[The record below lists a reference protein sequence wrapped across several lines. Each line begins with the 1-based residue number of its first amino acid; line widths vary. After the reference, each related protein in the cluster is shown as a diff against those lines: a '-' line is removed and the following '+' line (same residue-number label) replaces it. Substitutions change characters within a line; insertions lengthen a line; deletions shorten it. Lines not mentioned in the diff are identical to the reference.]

1 MFPYP
6 SGTLHLGHLRVYTI
20 SDVLARFQQMQGHD
34 VLHPIGWDAF
44 GLPAENA
51 AIERG
56 VHPGKW
62 TLQNIDAMK
71 EQMKLMGGHWSW
83 DRELRTCDPA
93 FYKHTQRLF
102 LMLFER
108 GLAYQAESL
117 VNWDPVDETVLA
129 NEQVDANGYSWRSG
143 AKVEKKMLKQWFL
156 KIKEFQEPLLKDLDS
171 LAKDGMWP
179 ERVLAMQKNWIG
191 RSEGTKLSFDIETD
205 SESPMKL
212 EPVEVYTT
220 RADTLFGV
228 EYIALSLNHPIV
240 QILAKEHEALQKF
253 LVLAKDFAPD
263 SKEGFQLP
271 GIRAKNPIADLV
283 NDNNISKTLPVF
295 VAPYVLDDYGSGA
308 VMGVPGHDARDFAFW
323 KQPKQSIS
331 GPVEFDSPIKLVI
344 HPEQRSS
351 TSSETMAESAG
362 DQPLLSKGF
371 LVSSDDGFN
380 GLTSDQAIQVITE
393 QLQQGGKLAER
404 TENWRLRDWLISRQ
418 RYWGCPI
425 PIVHCDNCGP
435 VPVPPSDLP
444 VELPDLPAS
453 FFQGQKGNPLAEDRN
468 FKECKCPKC
477 DRPAQRETDTMDTF
491 MDSSWYMF
499 RFLDSENKT
508 SLVAPEKANAGMPVD
523 VYIGGVEHAILH
535 LLYARFISKFLAT
548 TDVWPEGHRALGEPF
563 KRLITQGMVHGKTYS
578 DPATGRFL
586 RSDELDFTKRSE
598 PTIKGTEVVPKVSYE
613 KMSKSKYN
621 GVDPGATIAK
631 YGADVTRAHMLFQAP
646 VSDVLEWDEQKITG
660 VQRWL
665 SRVLKLSHA
674 KWYPTTEIGDFKP
687 PHALDVSVMELLTH
701 MADLAIL
708 KPVSGQNIA
717 SKEECLLMAL
727 DPAEKALLS
736 STQQII
742 ATVSKAY
749 SETYS
754 LNTIVSDLMTLTNTI
769 WDTPHKSINTPWF
782 KWYATI
788 HLLRML
794 APIAPGVAEEC
805 WQLLIPKMNRKVRG
819 DQPHPL
825 RASTETE
832 PGPSIFTFGFPKA
845 DMGAIPKL
853 NTTTT
858 CVVQL
863 NGKRKFQI
871 EMTKIPV
878 SIKDKDQESL
888 RKFALEELLK
898 TEEGSKFFDKQNGP
912 IWKESDTQE
921 ADGIYKEI
929 PQGWNMIVVKRCQ
942 LINFVRPK
950 GYKPKKEENDAS
962 NGDASG
968 PIHTSPQQ
976 NPKATAADKT
986 EPSAAGETKASNK
999 EDVDEKQTYVSTSA
1013 LPTSDEILDVFPL
1026 TLPSPSSHARRKAT
1040 STPPPTKKQSHS
1052 PDPNSNSPIKSTL
1065 PALNEFG
1072 WLIAQRSERSKLEQ
1086 ERFAA
1091 DFIKLYMSVKPDQRG
1106 IIRRS
1111 CKKNGRIWIDKEV
1124 KKFRRGY

>member
-1 MFPYP
+1 
-6 SGTLHLGHLRVYTI
+6 
-20 SDVLARFQQMQGHD
+20 MQGHD

-71 EQMKLMGGHWSW
+71 EQMKLMGGQWSW

-156 KIKEFQEPLLKDLDS
+156 KIKEFQEPLLKDLDT
-171 LAKDGMWP
+171 LAQGGMWP

-205 SESPMKL
+205 GESLAKL

-228 EYIALSLNHPIV
+228 EYVALSLNHPIV
-240 QILAKEHEALQKF
+240 QSLAKEHEALQKF
-253 LVLAKDFAPD
+253 LVLAEDFAPD

-271 GIRAKNPIADLV
+271 GIRARNPIADLV
-283 NDNNISKTLPVF
+283 NDSNISETLPVF

-308 VMGVPGHDARDFAFW
+308 VMGVPGHDTRDLAFW
-323 KQPKQSIS
+323 RQPKQSIY
-331 GPVEFDSPIKLVI
+331 GPVEFESPIKLVV

-351 TSSETMAESAG
+351 TSPETVAESA
-362 DQPLLSKGF
+362 DQPLLGKGF
-371 LVSSDDGFN
+371 LVSNDDRFN
-380 GLTSDQAIQVITE
+380 GLSSDQAIQVITE

-425 PIVHCDNCGP
+425 PIIHCDDCGP
-435 VPVPPSDLP
+435 VPVPPKDLP

-453 FFQGQKGNPLAEDRN
+453 FFQGQKGNPLAEDEN
-468 FKECKCPKC
+468 FKGCKCPRC
-477 DRPAQRETDTMDTF
+477 DKPARRETDTMDTF

-499 RFLDSENKT
+499 RFLDSENKST
-508 SLVAPEKANAGMPVD
+508 LVAPEKANAGMPVD

-548 TDVWPEGHRALGEPF
+548 TDVWPEGHKALGEPF
-563 KRLITQGMVHGKTYS
+563 KRLITQGMVHGKTYT

-586 RSDELDFTKRSE
+586 RPDELDFSKRSE

-621 GVDPGATIAK
+621 GVDPRATIAK

-665 SRVLKLSHA
+665 SRVLRLSDA
-674 KWYPTTEIGDFKP
+674 KWYPAQELRSFKP
-687 PHALDVSVMELLTH
+687 PHSLDVPVMELLNYVTD
-701 MADLAIL
+701 M
-708 KPVSGQNIA
+708 
-717 SKEECLLMAL
+717 EL
-727 DPAEKALLS
+727 DPAEMALLS
-736 STQQII
+736 STHQTI
-742 ATVSKAY
+742 AAVSKAY

-782 KWYATI
+782 KWYATV
-788 HLLRML
+788 HLLRMM

-805 WQLLIPKMNRKVRG
+805 WQLLISKTNYEVRS
-819 DQPHPL
+819 DQRHPL
-825 RASTETE
+825 RAFGETK

-845 DMGAIPKL
+845 DTGAIPKL
-853 NTTTT
+853 KPTTT
-858 CVVQL
+858 CVVTCD
-863 NGKRKFQI
+863 GKRRFQI
-871 EMTKIPV
+871 EMPKVPT
-878 SIKDKDQESL
+878 SIDNLDHEIL
-888 RKFALEELLK
+888 REYAIKELLK
-898 TEEGSKFFDKQNGP
+898 TEEGKKLFDKQKGLLWRESNTQ
-912 IWKESDTQE
+912 ESDKIHE
-921 ADGIYKEI
+921 ELPK
-929 PQGWNMIVVKRCQ
+929 GWKMIIVKRCQ

-950 GYKPKKEENDAS
+950 ERKPKKDKNDMPEGRNLPVGEVA
-962 NGDASG
+962 G
-968 PIHTSPQQ
+968 PS
-976 NPKATAADKT
+976 
-986 EPSAAGETKASNK
+986 
-999 EDVDEKQTYVSTSA
+999 
-1013 LPTSDEILDVFPL
+1013 PTS
-1026 TLPSPSSHARRKAT
+1026 S
-1040 STPPPTKKQSHS
+1040 Q
-1052 PDPNSNSPIKSTL
+1052 
-1065 PALNEFG
+1065 
-1072 WLIAQRSERSKLEQ
+1072 
-1086 ERFAA
+1086 
-1091 DFIKLYMSVKPDQRG
+1091 
-1106 IIRRS
+1106 
-1111 CKKNGRIWIDKEV
+1111 
-1124 KKFRRGY
+1124 

>member
-20 SDVLARFQQMQGHD
+20 SDVLARFKQMQGHD

-62 TLQNIDAMK
+62 TLQNIEAMK
-71 EQMKLMGGHWSW
+71 EQMKLMGGQWSW

-143 AKVEKKMLKQWFL
+143 AKVEKKMLRQWFL
-156 KIKEFQEPLLKDLDS
+156 KIKEFQEPLLKDLDT

-191 RSEGTKLSFDIETD
+191 RSEGTKLSFDIET
-205 SESPMKL
+205 EGETPTKL
-212 EPVEVYTT
+212 ERVEVYTT

-228 EYIALSLNHPIV
+228 EYIALSLSHPIV
-240 QILAKEHEALQKF
+240 QSMAKEHEALQNF
-253 LVLAKDFAPD
+253 LVLAKDFPPD

-271 GIRAKNPIADLV
+271 GLRAKNPIADLV

-323 KQPKQSIS
+323 RQPKLSIYGS
-331 GPVEFDSPIKLVI
+331 IHLNAPVKFVI
-344 HPEQRSS
+344 HPEHRSLA
-351 TSSETMAESAG
+351 SSDAVAG
-362 DQPLLSKGF
+362 PGEDQPLVNKGF
-371 LVSSDDGFN
+371 LVSEDDQFN
-380 GLTSDQAIQVITE
+380 GLSSDQAIHSITE
-393 QLQQGGKLAER
+393 RLQQAGRLAER

-425 PIVHCDNCGP
+425 PIVHCDDCGP
-435 VPVPPSDLP
+435 VPVAPSDLP

-453 FFQGQKGNPLAEDRN
+453 FFQGQKGNPLAEDKS

-477 DRPAQRETDTMDTF
+477 AKPAQRETDTMDTF

-499 RFLDSENKT
+499 RFLDSENAT
-508 SLVAPEKANAGMPVD
+508 ELVAPERANMGMPVD

-548 TDVWPEGHRALGEPF
+548 TGVWPEGSKVLGEPF

-578 DPATGRFL
+578 DPNTGRFL
-586 RSDELDFTKRSE
+586 RPDELDFSRKNAPVITA
-598 PTIKGTEVVPKVSYE
+598 TGVAPKVSYE

-621 GVDPGATIAK
+621 GVDPGATIAE

-646 VSDVLEWDEQKITG
+646 VSDVLEWDEKKITG

-665 SRVLKLSHA
+665 ARVLRLSNAH
-674 KWYPTTEIGDFKP
+674 WFPQNGTELRRFR
-687 PHALDVSVMELLTH
+687 PHHDLNVSVLDLLTH
-701 MADLAIL
+701 MEEQQIL
-708 KPVSGQNIA
+708 KPAAGGTDENS
-717 SKEECLLMAL
+717 LFMTL
-727 DPAEKALLS
+727 DQAEMALLS
-736 STQQII
+736 ATQQTI
-742 ATVSKAY
+742 ASVTKAY

-754 LNTIVSDLMTLTNTI
+754 LNTIISDLMTLTNTI
-769 WDTPHKSINTPWF
+769 WDTPHKSINTPWL
-782 KWYATI
+782 KWLATV

-794 APIAPGVAEEC
+794 APIAPGVAEES
-805 WQLLIPKMNRKVRG
+805 WQRLMPLTNPRVRG
-819 DQPHPL
+819 DEEHPL
-825 RASTETE
+825 RFYHPDAY
-832 PGPSIFTFGFPKA
+832 GPSIFTFGFPQA
-845 DMGAIPKL
+845 DVDAIPKL
-853 NTTTT
+853 NPTTT
-858 CVVQL
+858 CVVQF

-871 EMTKIPV
+871 NIRKAPV
-878 SIKDKDQESL
+878 SIKSIHGDRLK
-888 RKFALEELLK
+888 KYALEEILK
-898 TEEGSKFFDKQNGP
+898 TDQGRKFLDRKTGP
-912 IWKESDTQE
+912 LWKDADTQE
-921 ADGIYKEI
+921 PDPDFEEI
-929 PQGWNMIVVKRCQ
+929 PQGWNIIVVQRCR
-942 LINFVRPK
+942 LVNFVRPK
-950 GYKPKKEENDAS
+950 PEKEEAS
-962 NGDASG
+962 EVDGKEDLDL
-968 PIHTSPQQ
+968 
-976 NPKATAADKT
+976 KAT
-986 EPSAAGETKASNK
+986 EPRRA
-999 EDVDEKQTYVSTSA
+999 
-1013 LPTSDEILDVFPL
+1013 
-1026 TLPSPSSHARRKAT
+1026 PSSEAQEQ
-1040 STPPPTKKQSHS
+1040 TPKMEGSGDEEGVERPEQLLQQEGNQSQTGL
-1052 PDPNSNSPIKSTL
+1052 K
-1065 PALNEFG
+1065 
-1072 WLIAQRSERSKLEQ
+1072 RVSKHET
-1086 ERFAA
+1086 
-1091 DFIKLYMSVKPDQRG
+1091 
-1106 IIRRS
+1106 IIRFR
-1111 CKKNGRIWIDKEV
+1111 V
-1124 KKFRRGY
+1124 RRG